1 MNKVNSYLS
10 LIRFYNPIGFWLLL
24 WPGLWGLFLTNSFEI
39 DHFTIVVLGSF
50 LTRSLGCAI
59 NDLLDHKYDREVDR
73 TKERPLA
80 NGELSFAEGII
91 ILPLLKTHKLWN
103 LKNGNASFV
112 DGFTMKRKAAKKR
125 AFRRAPRGRTFPM
138 TLYALNAALVRQILK

>member
-24 WPGLWGLFLTNSFEI
+24 WPGLWGLFITNSFEI

-73 TKERPLA
+73 TKDRPLA
-80 NGELSFAEGII
+80 NGELSLAEGII
-91 ILPLLKTHKLWN
+91 FTALLGIGCLYLLSLTNAFVIFFIFIHVCRVNIFLNPQNMSEYVGLLWHKNHL
-103 LKNGNASFV
+103 LH
-112 DGFTMKRKAAKKR
+112 
-125 AFRRAPRGRTFPM
+125 
-138 TLYALNAALVRQILK
+138 L